1 MTLIEKA
8 SYYHHRSFICNTKT
22 NCFAVLKPILKTR
35 RRHLN
40 DTKTICFAVM
50 MVYDAFAKR
59 VIRYN
64 KLSFNILKAFMMLL
78 QFLY

>member
-1 MTLIEKA
+1 
-8 SYYHHRSFICNTKT
+8 
-22 NCFAVLKPILKTR
+22 
-35 RRHLN
+35 
-40 DTKTICFAVM
+40 M